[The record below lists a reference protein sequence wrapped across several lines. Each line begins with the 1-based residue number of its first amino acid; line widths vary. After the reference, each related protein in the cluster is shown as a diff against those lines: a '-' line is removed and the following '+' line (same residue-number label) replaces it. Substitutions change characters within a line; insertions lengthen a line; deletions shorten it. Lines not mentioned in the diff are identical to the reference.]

1 MIMKI
6 RNFADIKSL
15 LFDHQTVR
23 QTIFKNTFWLGLAEG
38 ISRAATFILFIYVA
52 RILGATEFGKFSFVL
67 AIISLGS
74 ILPGF
79 VSADIIT
86 REFSQKRE
94 KEKEFPSIFSLK
106 ILLGLTTIFLLL
118 FLSFFVTQDIVI
130 RKVIRILAVYWI
142 FNSLLE
148 TFYAFF
154 RARQRMEYESFFKV
168 LDALLTASLGL
179 FVIFKLPSI
188 ENLSYAYLAEGLIL
202 FAILLLFF
210 HFKVYRLR
218 LSWNRAIWKKIL
230 SFSWPMALTGVIAG
244 IYSQIDTV
252 MMGSFGQLTQT
263 GWYNAAFRIT
273 RLALVPMALVSQS
286 FYPVLSRLF
295 MEQKE
300 DFQKTWNYQMKI
312 MTILAI
318 PLTIGGIVLAPRIID
333 LFYGQSY
340 ASSALAFQLL
350 IVMTGIIFLYESFR
364 QTLIISNLQG
374 KIFWI
379 VLSGAAIN
387 IILNFILI
395 PKFSLYGA
403 ALATVVTSIVIFF
416 LFLKFTL
423 KYTVLN
429 PLNPEIL
436 ANLIRVLISGGIMYL
451 TISRPF
457 VYNLPVMV
465 SILIGTIIYF
475 AAFFLLF
482 NFKSTFS
489 SKNYFKRFYIV

>member
-1 MIMKI
+1 MNMKI
-6 RNFADIKSL
+6 INFTNIKSL

-52 RILGATEFGKFSFVL
+52 RILGATEYGKFSFVL

-86 REFSQKRE
+86 REFSQERE
-94 KEKEFPSIFSLK
+94 KEKEFPDIFSLK

-130 RKVIRILAVYWI
+130 GKVLRILSIYWI

-179 FVIFKLPSI
+179 FVIFKMPSI

-202 FAILLLFF
+202 LAILLLFF

-218 LSWNRAIWKKIL
+218 LSWNMVIWKKIL

-244 IYSQIDTV
+244 IYSQIDTF

-273 RLALVPMALVSQS
+273 RLVLVPMALVSQS
-286 FYPVLSRLF
+286 FYPVLSGLF
-295 MEQKE
+295 MKQKN
-300 DFQKTWNYQMKI
+300 DFQKIWNYQFKI

-333 LFYGQSY
+333 FFYGKSY
-340 ASSALAFQLL
+340 ASSVLAFQFLM
-350 IVMTGIIFLYESFR
+350 VMTGIIFLYEGFR
-364 QTLIISNLQG
+364 QTLIISHLQR

-387 IILNFILI
+387 IVLNFILI
-395 PKFSLYGA
+395 PKYSLNGA
-403 ALATVVTSIVIFF
+403 ALATVATNVVIFS

-423 KYTVLN
+423 KYTALN
-429 PLNPEIL
+429 PFNPEIS

-451 TISRPF
+451 TISRSF
-457 VYNLPVMV
+457 VYNLPVIV
-465 SILIGTIIYF
+465 SILVGTIVYF
-475 AAFFLLF
+475 TAFFLLS
-482 NFKSTFS
+482 NFKSAFS
-489 SKNYFKRFYIV
+489 SKGYFKRFHVV